1 MLTLMFGDY
10 EFPNQTFV
18 LEGLNLENNIIEENI
33 TRRHGS
39 NIQYSYLK
47 SRKLQVSGTIH
58 NTTEDASLTELLAMQ
73 KSLLAGEDKLYYRSD
88 RYINCYAQKIIPD
101 IIKGGNNAL
110 LDVNIN
116 FIAQNPFAYSAGASY
131 SFIENH
137 TGGTNTFAATYDG
150 NVFSEPIIS
159 VCPMGST
166 ISSIELWN
174 LTNNN
179 QSFKFTG
186 TMGQGLTVKF
196 DTDLYTVLNDGVDG
210 ITYFNGEFLTIIPGI
225 NQFQVSG
232 LSCIIEIEYKNR
244 WYT

>member
-1 MLTLMFGDY
+1 MFTLMFGDY

-18 LEGLNLENNIIEENI
+18 LNDFGIENNIREENI
-33 TRRHGS
+33 VRKHGVI
-39 NIQYSYLK
+39 IQSPYLK
-47 SRKLQVSGTIH
+47 AKKITISGMIH
-58 NTTEDASLTELLAMQ
+58 NTTEDATLTQLLNMQ
-73 KSLLAGEDKLYYRSD
+73 KNLFAGEDKLYYRSD
-88 RYINCYAQKIIPD
+88 RYINCFVQKIIPD
-101 IIKGGNNAL
+101 NIPGGGNAL
-110 LDVNIN
+110 LDVDIN
-116 FIAQNPFAYSAGASY
+116 LIAQNPFAYSAGLSY
-131 SFIENH
+131 TDVESH
-137 TGGTNTFAATYDG
+137 AGGTTTFALNYDG

-174 LTNNN
+174 LTNND

-186 TMGQGLTVKF
+186 TMGKGLTVKF
-196 DTDLYTVLNDGVDG
+196 DSDLYTVLNNGVDG

-225 NQFQVSG
+225 NQFQVAG